1 MNVLFA
7 AGLFDSPWVVLA
19 ILIGSALANWLS
31 KRRQEK
37 QAGQRPEGDEPPPP
51 SSPPPGEVNLEETL
65 RRLMGEEPPPPV
77 PPVIPQAARGELPPA
92 QTWSEKKPLPP
103 QSGRQPAKHSSRVL
117 LPPVA
122 LAPVSFM
129 PQKAGETEEQTA
141 RRFEQL
147 NEQARHPATV
157 VIHKHQPASRFRPRS
172 AARWRDTR
180 SVRQAFIASL
190 VFAPPKSLEP

>member
-1 MNVLFA
+1 MIPFFA

-19 ILIGSALANWLS
+19 ILIGSALANWLA

-37 QAGQRPEGDEPPPP
+37 QAEQRPEGEEP
-51 SSPPPGEVNLEETL
+51 
-65 RRLMGEEPPPPV
+65 PPPPV